1 MLSLFKFFVGVIRFC
16 HKMGGITMFCFYL
29 FSQNWFA
36 FSKLHKP
43 LFTEHGVISFP
54 NTNPPLD
61 KMNNA
66 YCQVRKEFFAK
77 AVSTMLFTAFSL
89 TDISLTYIT
98 VYIFKT
104 LLVIY
109 TLRNRQYF
117 KTRGQKLQTDNVPLK
132 HRQSS

>member
-1 MLSLFKFFVGVIRFC
+1 MVFLVLMPPFTLLRDSSDVSKNTILSQDVW
-16 HKMGGITMFCFYL
+16 HHFCFYL
-29 FSQNWFA
+29 FSQNWIA

-77 AVSTMLFTAFSL
+77 ALSSMLFTAFSL

-109 TLRNRQYF
+109 TLRNR
-117 KTRGQKLQTDNVPLK
+117 D
-132 HRQSS
+132 QSD

>member
-1 MLSLFKFFVGVIRFC
+1 MFGEDDFTIFTQYGWHGLLITFVVLF
-16 HKMGGITMFCFYL
+16 L
-29 FSQNWFA
+29 QNWFA

-117 KTRGQKLQTDNVPLK
+117 KTRGQKLQTDNAPLK
-132 HRQSS
+132 HRQSV